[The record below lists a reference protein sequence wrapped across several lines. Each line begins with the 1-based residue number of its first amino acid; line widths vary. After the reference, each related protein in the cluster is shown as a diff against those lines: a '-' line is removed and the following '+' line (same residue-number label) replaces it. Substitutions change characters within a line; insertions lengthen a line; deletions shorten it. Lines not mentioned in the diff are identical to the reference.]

1 MEHRAEGDAPT
12 LHLMSQQVRELD
24 SDDGPASDIPFVDHE
39 AVRQTVRFHRARR
52 KARTEHR
59 KRGRRAAVRFWL
71 VFAALLVV
79 SVVLSVTIWHE
90 IQRLFG
96 L

>member
-1 MEHRAEGDAPT
+1 
-12 LHLMSQQVRELD
+12 MSELESEEATD
-24 SDDGPASDIPFVDHE
+24 VAFVDHE
-39 AVRQTVRFHRARR
+39 AMRETVRFHRARR

-59 KRGRRAAVRFWL
+59 RRGRRAAIRFWVVL
-71 VFAALLVV
+71 LALVV
-79 SVVLSVTIWHE
+79 GILALSLTVWHE

>member
-1 MEHRAEGDAPT
+1 M
-12 LHLMSQQVRELD
+12 RELE
-24 SDDGPASDIPFVDHE
+24 SDDETASDIPFVDHE

-52 KARTEHR
+52 KARIEHR
-59 KRGRRAAVRFWL
+59 KRGRRAAIRFWVVL
-71 VFAALLVV
+71 LALLVAI
-79 SVVLSVTIWHE
+79 VVLSMTVWHE

>member
-1 MEHRAEGDAPT
+1 VPR
-12 LHLMSQQVRELD
+12 QVSELESEEATD
-24 SDDGPASDIPFVDHE
+24 VAFVDHE
-39 AVRQTVRFHRARR
+39 AMRETVRFHRARR

-59 KRGRRAAVRFWL
+59 RRGRRAAIRFWVVL
-71 VFAALLVV
+71 LALVV
-79 SVVLSVTIWHE
+79 GILALSLTVWHE

>member
-1 MEHRAEGDAPT
+1 
-12 LHLMSQQVRELD
+12 MSQQLREVEGD
-24 SDDGPASDIPFVDHE
+24 DRVESDPGSESDPGTASDIAFVDHE
-39 AVRQTVRFHRARR
+39 AVRRTVRFHRARR
-52 KARTEHR
+52 KARIEHR
-59 KRGRRAAVRFWL
+59 KRGRRAAIRFWL
-71 VFAALLVV
+71 VFASLLIV

>member
-1 MEHRAEGDAPT
+1 MPPQ
-12 LHLMSQQVRELD
+12 LRELE
-24 SDDGPASDIPFVDHE
+24 SDDETASEDIPFVDHE

-52 KARTEHR
+52 RARIEHR
-59 KRGRRAAVRFWL
+59 KRGRRAAMRFWVVL
-71 VFAALLVV
+71 LALLVAI
-79 SVVLSVTIWHE
+79 VVLSMTVWHE

>member
-1 MEHRAEGDAPT
+1 V
-12 LHLMSQQVRELD
+12 SELESEEATD
-24 SDDGPASDIPFVDHE
+24 VAFVDHE
-39 AVRQTVRFHRARR
+39 AMRETVRFHRARR

-59 KRGRRAAVRFWL
+59 RRGRRAAIRFWVVL
-71 VFAALLVV
+71 LALVV
-79 SVVLSVTIWHE
+79 GILALSLTVWHE

>member
-1 MEHRAEGDAPT
+1 
-12 LHLMSQQVRELD
+12 MSPQTSELE
-24 SDDGPASDIPFVDHE
+24 SDDAADVAFVDHE
-39 AVRQTVRFHRARR
+39 AMRETVRFHRARR

-59 KRGRRAAVRFWL
+59 KRGKRAAIRFWFVL
-71 VFAALLVV
+71 LALVV
-79 SVVLSVTIWHE
+79 GILALSMTVWHE

>member
-1 MEHRAEGDAPT
+1 MPR
-12 LHLMSQQVRELD
+12 QVSELESEEATD
-24 SDDGPASDIPFVDHE
+24 VAFVDHE
-39 AVRQTVRFHRARR
+39 AMRETVRFHRARR

-59 KRGRRAAVRFWL
+59 RRGRRAAIRFWVVL
-71 VFAALLVV
+71 LALVV
-79 SVVLSVTIWHE
+79 GILALSLTVWHE

>member
-1 MEHRAEGDAPT
+1 MPPE
-12 LHLMSQQVRELD
+12 LRERE
-24 SDDGPASDIPFVDHE
+24 SDDETASEDIPFVDHE

-59 KRGRRAAVRFWL
+59 KRGRRAAIRFWVVL
-71 VFAALLVV
+71 VALVGAI
-79 SVVLSVTIWHE
+79 VVLSMTVWHE

>member
-1 MEHRAEGDAPT
+1 MPP
-12 LHLMSQQVRELD
+12 QVRELE
-24 SDDGPASDIPFVDHE
+24 SDDETEAEDIPFVDHE

-52 KARTEHR
+52 KARIEHR
-59 KRGRRAAVRFWL
+59 KRGRRAAIRFWVVL
-71 VFAALLVV
+71 VALLTAI
-79 SVVLSVTIWHE
+79 VVLSMTVWHE

>member
-1 MEHRAEGDAPT
+1 MPPQ
-12 LHLMSQQVRELD
+12 LRELGN
-24 SDDGPASDIPFVDHE
+24 DDETSAEDVPFVDHE
-39 AVRQTVRFHRARR
+39 AVQKTVRFHRARR

-59 KRGRRAAVRFWL
+59 KRGRRAAIRFWVVL
-71 VFAALLVV
+71 VGLVV
-79 SVVLSVTIWHE
+79 AIVVLSLTVWHE

>member
-1 MEHRAEGDAPT
+1 MPPQ
-12 LHLMSQQVRELD
+12 LRELE
-24 SDDGPASDIPFVDHE
+24 SDDETASENVPFVDHE

-52 KARTEHR
+52 RARIEHR
-59 KRGRRAAVRFWL
+59 KRGRRAAIRFWVVL
-71 VFAALLVV
+71 LALLVAV
-79 SVVLSVTIWHE
+79 VVLSVTVWHE

>member
-1 MEHRAEGDAPT
+1 VPRQ
-12 LHLMSQQVRELD
+12 LSELE
-24 SDDGPASDIPFVDHE
+24 SDDAADVAFVDHE
-39 AVRQTVRFHRARR
+39 AMRETVRFHRARR

-59 KRGRRAAVRFWL
+59 KRGKRAAIRFWFVL
-71 VFAALLVV
+71 LALVV
-79 SVVLSVTIWHE
+79 GILALSMTVWHE